1 MERKMEGLAEV
12 IDLGVASDETR
23 GLGVIN
29 LEPGGYRDFA
39 GISNDD

>member
-1 MERKMEGLAEV
+1 MERDTELQSEV
-12 IDLGVASDETR
+12 IDLGVASEETR
-23 GLGVIN
+23 GIGVRN

>member
-1 MERKMEGLAEV
+1 MERETEAFVEAV
-12 IDLGVASDETR
+12 DLGVASEETR

-39 GISNDD
+39 GISSDD